1 MFVRV
6 DSISHILIIF
16 VISSFTI
23 LFRCVVFFFSPSKK
37 IHSGQYNEIDGGNCL
52 ACPVGQYQDDKGE
65 SNCKACSE
73 DRYGVQLFDSNNQQR
88 PAVSSTECM
97 ECPKSPDQTTGGIEG
112 STSIDACKCP
122 HTEYYSSSSECLPC
136 PEGADCS
143 AHDGIT
149 LAELVALPGFW

>member
-1 MFVRV
+1 MHYPCLFVL
-6 DSISHILIIF
+6 IQMSHIFYSALLLFF
-16 VISSFTI
+16 V
-23 LFRCVVFFFSPSKK
+23 SPSKK
-37 IHSGQYNEIDGGNCL
+37 FHSGQYNEMDGGNCL

-65 SNCKACSE
+65 SSCKACSE
-73 DRYGVQLFDSNNQQR
+73 DRYGVQLFDSSNQQR
-88 PAVSSTECM
+88 PAVSSAECM
-97 ECPKSPDQTTGGIEG
+97 ECPKTPDQTTGGIEG

-122 HTEYYSSSSECLPC
+122 RTEYYSSSSECLPC